1 MAMVC
6 LNFLI
11 LKILHDMV
19 PRLPCP
25 CPPLHSIHP
34 FGQVKSC
41 PHVASVELCGSVSRG
56 MMIVDQRVGTLQVSQ
71 VVKYRGGTIGTK
83 TDFLKVFK

>member
-11 LKILHDMV
+11 LKILIDMV

-34 FGQVKSC
+34 LQQVKSC
-41 PHVASVELCGSVSRG
+41 PHVASVELSGSVSRG

-71 VVKYRGGTIGTK
+71 VVKKYK
-83 TDFLKVFK
+83 